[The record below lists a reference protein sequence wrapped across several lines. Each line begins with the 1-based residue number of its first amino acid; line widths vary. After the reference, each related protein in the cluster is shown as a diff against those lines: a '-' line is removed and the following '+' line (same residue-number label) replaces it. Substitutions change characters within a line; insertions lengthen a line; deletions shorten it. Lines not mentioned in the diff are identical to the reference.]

1 MTYVYAFIRIPHAK
15 VTEAYFT
22 LLSGKLA
29 LVLGRFGQKIE
40 AVLGKKTR
48 FVLGEKWGAVMRK
61 CWHGFGG
68 PFATAKKWGVWGR
81 I

>member
-40 AVLGKKTR
+40 AVLGKKR
-48 FVLGEKWGAVMRK
+48 GLFWVKNGERL
-61 CWHGFGG
+61 
-68 PFATAKKWGVWGR
+68 
-81 I
+81 